1 MADPAVEETRKSTPL
16 YRDLSGSR
24 CTAVRAKH
32 LNDKV
37 DAKFIA
43 MSLIKDM
50 SVYNAQKLAEFALTR
65 QAIGRGGEQ
74 VFLRWIEA
82 RWDEYF
88 NAPDFDW
95 PVIKQNVFKCILLFG
110 DRYIYSLCPLF
121 CLGVFMLFG
130 GLRRDGSERTGAI
143 VNYVFPSLH
152 GMKQESVAASLTK
165 MIKKYV
171 KAQYGEKRSKAYS
184 IRSTRKA
191 AMTENRVQQDL
202 NTQEEYSRSGHT
214 APEQNT
220 NAEGYVESTAAMS
233 APGGKALAG
242 YLDPHAEVHPM
253 SFNCLQLQSEAKQT
267 QCI

>member
-1 MADPAVEETRKSTPL
+1 
-16 YRDLSGSR
+16 
-24 CTAVRAKH
+24 
-32 LNDKV
+32 
-37 DAKFIA
+37 
-43 MSLIKDM
+43 M

-74 VFLRWIEA
+74 VFFCWTEA

-95 PVIKQNVFKCILLFG
+95 PVIKQSVFKCILLFVFG

-130 GLRRDGSERTGAI
+130 GLRRDGSETGAI

-171 KAQYGEKRSKAYS
+171 KA
-184 IRSTRKA
+184 
-191 AMTENRVQQDL
+191 
-202 NTQEEYSRSGHT
+202 
-214 APEQNT
+214 
-220 NAEGYVESTAAMS
+220 
-233 APGGKALAG
+233 
-242 YLDPHAEVHPM
+242 
-253 SFNCLQLQSEAKQT
+253 
-267 QCI
+267 